1 MILNDTAKV
10 NMRVSKVTETD
21 YQNTYNIYFVEY
33 LGDMNHTATQRTF
46 ASQNDELSM
55 QTIKIVSSSHL
66 D

>member
-1 MILNDTAKV
+1 MILDDTAKV

-21 YQNTYNIYFVEY
+21 YQNTYNIHFLEY

-55 QTIKIVSSSHL
+55 QTIKIVSS
-66 D
+66 